1 MEKKKVLIVDDSE
14 AIRQAVSD
22 TLGPAGYEVIEAED
36 GLDGEEKVGAHPDLA
51 LVICDMN
58 MPRMG
63 GLEMLARIKA
73 DGRNPNLLVL
83 MMTTEGRPE
92 LVQEAKRLG
101 ARGWLVKPVRNDMLL
116 SAVRKCLAPR
126 QSSSTS

>member
-1 MEKKKVLIVDDSE
+1 MDKQKILIVDDSE
-14 AIRQAVSD
+14 AIRHAVSD
-22 TLGPAGYEVIEAED
+22 TLGAAGYEVIEAED
-36 GLDGEEKVGAHPDLA
+36 GLEGEQKVGAHPDLV

-63 GLEMLARIKA
+63 GLEMLSRIKGGGKRP
-73 DGRNPNLLVL
+73 DLLVL

-101 ARGWLVKPVRNDMLL
+101 ARGWLVKPVRNDTLL
-116 SAVRKCLAPR
+116 SAVRKCIAAATKPPA
-126 QSSSTS
+126 T

>member
-1 MEKKKVLIVDDSE
+1 MEKQKILIVDDSE
-14 AIRQAVSD
+14 AIRHAVSD
-22 TLGPAGYEVIEAED
+22 TLSAAGYEVIEAED
-36 GLDGEEKVGAHPDLA
+36 GLDGEQKVGAHPDLV

-63 GLEMLARIKA
+63 GLEMLARIKGG
-73 DGRNPNLLVL
+73 GRRPDLLVL

-101 ARGWLVKPVRNDMLL
+101 ARGWLVKPVRNDTLL
-116 SAVRKCLAPR
+116 GAVRKCIAAKPPVP
-126 QSSSTS
+126 

>member
-1 MEKKKVLIVDDSE
+1 MAKQKILIVDDSE
-14 AIRQAVSD
+14 AIRHSVSD
-22 TLGPAGYEVIEAED
+22 TLGAAGYEVIEAED
-36 GLDGEEKVGAHPDLA
+36 GLDGEGKVGAHPDLV

-63 GLEMLARIKA
+63 GLEMLARIKGG
-73 DGRNPNLLVL
+73 GRRPELLVL

-101 ARGWLVKPVRNDMLL
+101 ARGWLVKPVRNDTLL
-116 SAVRKCLAPR
+116 AAVRKCIAAVKPPAP
-126 QSSSTS
+126 